1 MSAPAEPMEVVER
14 VLQILQHG
22 STAST
27 YKYAVLLALIDV
39 CVERADAH
47 GMPPTSVT
55 TRQLAE
61 RVVELYWGQTRT
73 WPDPQRSMLAQ
84 NTQRGRSI
92 VHMIAELR
100 GKLEGAAGRSVP
112 PSQAR
117 LVDRSGWERL
127 VRTVEWRL
135 IEMPLPK
142 LQRIGGKLRPWLY
155 DLRWDDRD
163 RAPNRAEVSAYQQ
176 GRSSP
181 FDNQIRMLAG
191 VSEALSK
198 LHALLRPFVQQQWVG
213 AVAGLNK
220 LPESKLHTFLFGS
233 QRIALEPVRQ
243 PLTALQNGK
252 CFYCDKPLKA
262 RTHVDHFLPWSR
274 FGEDGLANLVVSDER
289 CNGDKSD
296 YLPAHTLL
304 EKWCRRNNV
313 QRGRMAAIEA
323 ELAWEIGADRSFGIA
338 RAAYRNLP
346 SGSLLWG
353 GHNRFVPFEREEVLR
368 ALA

>member
-1 MSAPAEPMEVVER
+1 MGVHAEPMEVVER

-55 TRQLAE
+55 TLQLAE

-73 WPDPQRSMLAQ
+73 WPDPKRSLLAQ

-92 VHMIAELR
+92 VLMVDELRAEL
-100 GKLEGAAGRSVP
+100 EGRAGRSVR

-117 LVDRSGWERL
+117 LLDRSGWERL
-127 VRTVEWRL
+127 VREVEWRL

-142 LQRIGGKLRPWLY
+142 LQRLGGELHEWLY
-155 DLRWDDRD
+155 VLAWNDTTQRPKRG
-163 RAPNRAEVSAYQQ
+163 EITAYQRGQ
-176 GRSSP
+176 AST
-181 FDNQIRMLAG
+181 FDNQVRLIDG
-191 VSEALSK
+191 VAEALTQM
-198 LHALLRPFVQQQWVG
+198 HALLRPFVQQQW
-213 AVAGLNK
+213 ARTVASLND
-220 LPESKLHTFLFGS
+220 LPESQLQTFLFGS

-243 PLTALQNGK
+243 PLTELQEGK
-252 CFYCDKPLKA
+252 CFYCNRPLDA
-262 RTHVDHFLPWSR
+262 ETHVDHFLPWAR
-274 FGEDGLANLVVSDER
+274 FGEDGLANLVAADHG

-304 EKWCRRNNV
+304 EKWCHRN
-313 QRGRMAAIEA
+313 RGNRSRMAAIA
-323 ELAWEIGADRSFGIA
+323 TKLAWPFGEDRSFGIA
-338 RAAYRNLP
+338 RAAYQRLP
-346 SGSLLWG
+346 GGSLLWSG
-353 GHNRFVPFEREEVLR
+353 RKRLVPFEREAVLR